1 MASLRSPT
9 RVAPARCVVA
19 QRRANVLARN
29 ATPTVQITV
38 KTKEGNPL
46 ELSCESGDQL
56 RAVLMANKVDLY
68 TTWGKVWQCGGVG
81 NCGTCIVEVQQGSEL
96 LSERTRVE
104 EKKLNNK
111 PANWRLACQTLVGDG
126 ENSGSITIGTKPQ

>member
-81 NCGTCIVEVQQGSEL
+81 NCGTCIVEVRLRQGLISVL
-96 LSERTRVE
+96 LSCTQCLIWAKSV
-104 EKKLNNK
+104 
-111 PANWRLACQTLVGDG
+111 
-126 ENSGSITIGTKPQ
+126 NSVCTWTGNAS